1 MSVSIALDDVEK
13 NSTGNTAKDGLDWYL
28 NEDKRLA
35 REKSLWYGWLQFLS
49 IHTPFSLTAINS
61 SLQLFQVLESSMRTF
76 PPFPSDTCVGSR
88 S

>member
-13 NSTGNTAKDGLDWYL
+13 NSNTAKDGLDWYL

-35 REKSLWYGWLQFLS
+35 REKSLWYGWLQFQS
-49 IHTPFSLTAINS
+49 IHTSFRLKAINS
-61 SLQLFQVLESSMRTF
+61 SLQLFQVLESSMRSF
-76 PPFPSDTCVGSR
+76 PPFPSDTCIGSR